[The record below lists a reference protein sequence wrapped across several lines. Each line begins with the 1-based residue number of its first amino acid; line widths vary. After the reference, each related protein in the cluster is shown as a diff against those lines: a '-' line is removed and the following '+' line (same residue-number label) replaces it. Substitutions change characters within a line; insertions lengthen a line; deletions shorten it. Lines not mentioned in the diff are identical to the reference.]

1 MDAEIRA
8 HIKIMYFPS
17 IIQIKEKQTSN
28 FLLPTV
34 HLLLPTFS
42 YYAIPPYVIIPH
54 FPFSTVKRNFFESL
68 TIQTCL
74 NTIME
79 TIHVNQAS
87 RSPFISFTILCN
99 QILLPCNQ
107 GTVIFSNFVE
117 LAGVSLAPPWVLNS
131 YSATRMLNRRV
142 LHIIRYVCICIIV
155 VAGTTCTA
163 WARGRSQNAANVPL
177 FLERGTGHPYFN
189 LSLLVRVAM
198 GDWEFGSTAA
208 AASQSVA
215 ETSPDRGD

>member
-1 MDAEIRA
+1 
-8 HIKIMYFPS
+8 
-17 IIQIKEKQTSN
+17 
-28 FLLPTV
+28 
-34 HLLLPTFS
+34 
-42 YYAIPPYVIIPH
+42 
-54 FPFSTVKRNFFESL
+54 
-68 TIQTCL
+68 
-74 NTIME
+74 ME
-79 TIHVNQAS
+79 TIRVNQGP
-87 RSPFISFTILCN
+87 RSPFNPFHILCN
-99 QILLPCNQ
+99 EILLPCKQ
-107 GTVIFSNFVE
+107 GTVIFSNFAE
-117 LAGVSLAPPWVLNS
+117 LAGVSLTPPWVLNS